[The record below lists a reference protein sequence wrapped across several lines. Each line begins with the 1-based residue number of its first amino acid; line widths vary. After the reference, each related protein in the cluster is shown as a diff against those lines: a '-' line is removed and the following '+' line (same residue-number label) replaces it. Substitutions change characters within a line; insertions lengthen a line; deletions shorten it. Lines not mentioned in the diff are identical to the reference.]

1 MNSPMVGLRVAS
13 LVFALVSLLQLA
25 RLAAGFDVS
34 VDGHLVPLWASGVA
48 VLIAAGLSAWMGQ
61 LSYRSAK

>member
-1 MNSPMVGLRVAS
+1 MNSPIVGLRVAS

-48 VLIAAGLSAWMGQ
+48 VLIAAGLSA
-61 LSYRSAK
+61 

>member
-25 RLAAGFDVS
+25 RVAAAFDVA

-48 VLIAAGLSAWMGQ
+48 VMIAAGLSAWMGQ

>member
-1 MNSPMVGLRVAS
+1 MNSPIVGLRVAS